1 MKLFRPV
8 RDSYLLL
15 TQYKKQAILL
25 ALCQMVLMF
34 LLMYCS
40 ELPYYILGEPLPS
53 SPIPWVISVLVFL
66 LDYIVSPI
74 LVAFP
79 LMNTV
84 YSPVQ
89 TAPANHFRQG
99 LKIALY
105 YALIGV
111 ICRLYQFVSSW
122 LLTQVQNEHGLVMLL
137 GPIILVSGVFYLF
150 FQISCRCFGLYYLIS
165 GEKILPAL
173 GISFQTFLKHPL
185 RNLLRFCLIGF
196 ISYLPVFFIS
206 VLTWSPE
213 IPPPNIYAEMSA
225 IPFEGFGY
233 LLFILSLYSVW
244 KEEWQG

>member
-1 MKLFRPV
+1 MNPIQPV
-8 RDSYLLL
+8 RNSYRLL
-15 TQYKKQAILL
+15 TRHKKWVILL

-40 ELPYYILGEPLPS
+40 ELPYYTLGEPLPS
-53 SPIPWVISVLVFL
+53 SPLPWFISVLIFL
-66 LDYIVSPI
+66 LTYIASPV

-84 YSPVQ
+84 HSPVQ

-99 LKIALY
+99 LKVTLY
-105 YALIGV
+105 YTLIGV

-122 LLTQVQNEHGLVMLL
+122 LLTQVQNEQGLVMLL

-150 FQISCRCFGLYYLIS
+150 FQISCRYFGLYYLIS
-165 GEKILPAL
+165 GEKILPTL
-173 GISFQTFLKHPL
+173 RISFQTFLKHPL
-185 RNLLRFCLIGF
+185 RHLVKFCLIGS
-196 ISYLPVFFIS
+196 ISYLPIFFIS
-206 VLTWSPE
+206 VLTWSLE
-213 IPPPNIYAEMSA
+213 IPLPTIYVEMST

>member
-15 TQYKKQAILL
+15 TQYKKQAVLL

-122 LLTQVQNEHGLVMLL
+122 LLTQV
-137 GPIILVSGVFYLF
+137 FYLF

-173 GISFQTFLKHPL
+173 RISFQTFLKHPL